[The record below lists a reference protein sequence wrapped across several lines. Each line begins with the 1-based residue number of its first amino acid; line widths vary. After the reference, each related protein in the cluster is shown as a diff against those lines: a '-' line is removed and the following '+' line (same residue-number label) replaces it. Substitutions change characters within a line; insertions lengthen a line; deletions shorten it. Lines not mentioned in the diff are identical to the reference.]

1 MPKNKLKEKVEGLT
15 RVVKQLVTEIQHN
28 ASMSQGVL
36 TALQIH
42 VGEKD
47 WNKIV
52 EELKDRETRAN
63 NEQEKK
69 LDLNVE

>member
-15 RVVKQLVTEIQHN
+15 KVVKQLVTEIQHN
-28 ASMSQGVL
+28 ANMSQGVL
-36 TALQIH
+36 TALQLH

-52 EELKDRETRAN
+52 EELKDRESRVI
-63 NEQEKK
+63 EQEKK
-69 LDLNVE
+69 LELNVE

>member
-15 RVVKQLVTEIQHN
+15 KIVKQLVTEIQHN
-28 ASMSQGVL
+28 ANMSQGVL

-42 VGEKD
+42 VGENE

-52 EELKDRETRAN
+52 EELKDREVRASK
-63 NEQEKK
+63 EQEKK
-69 LDLNVE
+69 LEL